1 MRDDIRGP
9 LTSLYHVMYSCRGYG
24 NGRFVEYLQNIDYL
38 QIYSR
43 APIYNRRW
51 GVI

>member
-1 MRDDIRGP
+1 MKDDIRGP
-9 LTSLYHVMYSCRGYG
+9 LISSCHVMHSCREYG
-24 NGRFVEYLQNIDYL
+24 NGRFVEYLQNVDYL

-43 APIYNRRW
+43 AQIYNRRW